1 MTLLDTVAGW
11 VQRVLSALSPVAA
24 EVLWFPVFVVVVF
37 VLLMVLFRKG
47 LPVAGRIVAAVLR
60 WAVAVVGATLL
71 LVDLAVATTYRR
83 LRARPPSLVY
93 GYGDAVASAVM
104 GLTGAAGATT
114 AVFGRAA
121 RTHALVVMVF
131 CVGLLWTW
139 NQGHCG
145 EPLGG
150 ETCLR
155 PVAGWIQQLGP
166 E

>member
-11 VQRVLSALSPVAA
+11 VQRVLSALSPAAA
-24 EVLWFPVFVVVVF
+24 EVLWFPVFVAVVF
-37 VLLMVLFRKG
+37 VLLIVLFRKG

-60 WAVAVVGATLL
+60 WAVAVVGAALL
-71 LVDLAVATTYRR
+71 LVDLAAATAYRR

-104 GLTGAAGATT
+104 GLTGTAGATT

-121 RTHALVVMVF
+121 RTHVLLVIIF
-131 CVGLLWTW
+131 CVALLWTW
-139 NQGHCG
+139 DQGYCG
-145 EPLGG
+145 EALG
-150 ETCLR
+150 EDPCLR
-155 PVAGWIQQLGP
+155 PVAGWVQQLGH